1 MRLPIILILVSILTL
16 VNSLESKNSI
26 NKINII
32 LSTSFITIN
41 LQIFFVSLFLFLYFY
56 LFDLSKHLMIVLA
69 FTFTVNSYTNFTSLL
84 MRLLDKFKLN
94 AIYQLLSLILSI
106 LLILFFWLTN
116 IFDFNVYLIAY
127 SYIFGLLITY
137 IYPSIK
143 FLKKN
148 SYNFF
153 QRKFF

>member
-1 MRLPIILILVSILTL
+1 MPIIFDIGINNGAL

-56 LFDLSKHLMIVLA
+56 LFDLSKHLMIVLV

-106 LLILFFWLTN
+106 LLILFFL
-116 IFDFNVYLIAY
+116 AY
-127 SYIFGLLITY
+127 RYI
-137 IYPSIK
+137 
-143 FLKKN
+143 
-148 SYNFF
+148 
-153 QRKFF
+153 